1 MWILAW
7 RNLWRNRGRTV
18 IAVTA
23 IACSLAM
30 LLVSNGVQ
38 EDSYVKLE
46 ASALKT
52 SGGSV
57 LVHGDGYWQAQS
69 GDIVLSGPDEVIA
82 AAEGLDG
89 VREAVPRVIVNG
101 LLTSPRGNA
110 AARLYGI
117 DLEREAVLA
126 DPRRYLSEGDFFDAD
141 MDDPIVLGRGI
152 VEQLEL
158 ELGDRVVLTATD
170 PDGEMVRALFHL
182 SGILESGSDSV
193 DDMLAYTTLERAQ
206 QAVGMDDAVSQVGLV
221 LDDDEARVA
230 VRDAL
235 EAALGSRASD
245 LELLTWDEAM
255 PDLVGAIRLDRAF
268 AWIYKL
274 IVFVIVGFGIANTF
288 LMVVLERVR
297 ELGLLGALGLRP
309 GRVARLIVAEALY
322 MGAVSAL
329 GGMALGGALHLLIAT
344 KGIDMTQQFEG
355 GYEVSGV
362 ALEDMIM
369 RSVFVPSDWAISVL
383 FVFIMVTISALYP
396 AWRATRLDPAQAMRT
411 YQ

>member
-1 MWILAW
+1 MWMLAW
-7 RNLWRNRGRTV
+7 RNLWRNRGRTA

-46 ASALKT
+46 QSALRT

-57 LVHGDGYWQAQS
+57 LVHGDGYWTAQS
-69 GDIVLSGPDEVIA
+69 GDIVLADPAPVLA
-82 AAEGLDG
+82 AASSVDG
-89 VREAVPRVIVNG
+89 IRQAVPRVIING

-110 AARLYGI
+110 AARLYGV
-117 DLEREAVLA
+117 DLEREAALA
-126 DPRRYLSEGDFFDAD
+126 DPRRYLGEGDFFDPD
-141 MDDPIVLGRGI
+141 VDDPIVLGRGI

-170 PDGEMVRALFHL
+170 PEGEMVRALFHL
-182 SGILESGSDSV
+182 SGVLDSGSDAV
-193 DDMLAYTTLERAQ
+193 DDTLAYTTLARAQ
-206 QAVGMDDAVSQVGLV
+206 EAVSMGDAVTQIGLV
-221 LDDDEARVA
+221 LGDDEERYD
-230 VRDAL
+230 VRDELRNAL
-235 EAALGSRASD
+235 AEGADG

-268 AWIYKL
+268 AWIYKI

-297 ELGLLGALGLRP
+297 ELGLLGALGLRA
-309 GRVARLIVAEALY
+309 GRIARLIMAEALL
-322 MGAVSAL
+322 MGAVSAM
-329 GGMALGGALHLLIAT
+329 GGMLLGGALHLWIAT
-344 KGIDMTQQFEG
+344 KGIDMTEAFDG

-362 ALEDMIM
+362 AMEDMIM
-369 RSVFVPSDWAISVL
+369 RSVIVPWDWLVSVL
-383 FVFIMVTISALYP
+383 FVFAMVTISSLYP